1 RGGFIESL
9 ELLVDDLE
17 RPDVPNDVMH
27 GDEEHGLFLGEAEQ
41 KEPVQGTL
49 RQIIRNTGS
58 RGGDPLRLPP
68 APDRVEGAEIDPVQA
83 GRPGGRHDLLG
94 LLAVEDEGGAKRSL
108 AADDLGE
115 TRCEGG
121 GVEPAQQA
129 VGVEQVVR
137 RIAGVELRQEPEPAL
152 GGRQGKPA
160 GALRPACEQAFQ
172 ELALLLHGQLSRL
185 WWVLQGGFQKSS
197 KAVRSLSTSSSRFR

>member
-121 GVEPAQQA
+121 GVEP
-129 VGVEQVVR
+129 
-137 RIAGVELRQEPEPAL
+137 RQEPEPAL